1 MLNDISNLL
10 GELWR
15 YLQRPDALWQLG
27 VLLLCLALANFASY
41 LVRRR
46 AISQRQVWR
55 LGQGGLKRLTF
66 PLLAL
71 LLVLLAREL
80 MRHSLNVHLL
90 SLAVPLLA
98 SLAVIRAVFYVL
110 RHSFGNSGWLAAFE
124 RFFALSVWSLVALHI
139 TGLLPD
145 LIDMLEGV
153 GFSVGKQKLNLWQ
166 VTQAAVALLVTMFA
180 ALWASG
186 LVEARLMRAEGIDQ
200 NLRVVFTRLAKAVL
214 LLLAVLIGLPLV
226 GIDLTTLSVF
236 GGALGVGIG
245 FGLQKIASSYVSG
258 FVILL
263 DRSIRIGNFIS
274 VGAERG
280 QVTQIT
286 TRYTVLK
293 GLSGVEAIVPNEIL
307 VNSVVLNESYTDPH
321 VRVAL
326 QVQIGYGSD
335 VERAM
340 RILLDAAKAQPRVLA
355 DPEPLAFLAA
365 FGDSGINLELGFWI
379 ADPQQ
384 GTLQLR
390 SDINLAI
397 WREFQ
402 AAGIVIPYPQREL
415 QILDARKSAD
425 TQ

>member
-1 MLNDISNLL
+1 
-10 GELWR
+10 
-15 YLQRPDALWQLG
+15 
-27 VLLLCLALANFASY
+27 
-41 LVRRR
+41 
-46 AISQRQVWR
+46 
-55 LGQGGLKRLTF
+55 
-66 PLLAL
+66 
-71 LLVLLAREL
+71 
-80 MRHSLNVHLL
+80 
-90 SLAVPLLA
+90 
-98 SLAVIRAVFYVL
+98 
-110 RHSFGNSGWLAAFE
+110 
-124 RFFALSVWSLVALHI
+124 
-139 TGLLPD
+139 
-145 LIDMLEGV
+145 
-153 GFSVGKQKLNLWQ
+153 
-166 VTQAAVALLVTMFA
+166 
-180 ALWASG
+180 
-186 LVEARLMRAEGIDQ
+186 
-200 NLRVVFTRLAKAVL
+200 
-214 LLLAVLIGLPLV
+214 
-226 GIDLTTLSVF
+226 
-236 GGALGVGIG
+236 
-245 FGLQKIASSYVSG
+245 
-258 FVILL
+258 
-263 DRSIRIGNFIS
+263 
-274 VGAERG
+274 
-280 QVTQIT
+280 
-286 TRYTVLK
+286 
-293 GLSGVEAIVPNEIL
+293 VPNEIL